1 MFASPI
7 GRANYTTRRVV
18 VVGMLVFAFLVGALL
33 AASPSDGAR
42 LPRSHVVR
50 QGETLWGIASSSYG
64 GDPRPHVD
72 AIIHRNGLDDATIEP
87 GETLV
92 LP

>member
-7 GRANYTTRRVV
+7 ARANYTTRRIV

-50 QGETLWGIASSSYG
+50 QGETLWSIATTEYG
-64 GDPRPHVD
+64 GDPRPHID
-72 AIIHRNGLDDATIEP
+72 SIIHRNALADATIEP
-87 GETLV
+87 GEKLV